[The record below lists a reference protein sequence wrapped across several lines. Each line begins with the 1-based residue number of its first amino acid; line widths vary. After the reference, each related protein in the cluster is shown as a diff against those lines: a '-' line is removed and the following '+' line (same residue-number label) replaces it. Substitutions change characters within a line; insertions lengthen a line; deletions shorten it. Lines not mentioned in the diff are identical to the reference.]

1 MAPTY
6 GAWWTYFWG
15 MVPTY
20 GGHGAPYW
28 NKKARTA
35 WEYFYKYNLK
45 FRKYFKDICKQPHPM
60 AKPGSDSAP
69 AASLAHVLLLA
80 KRDDSTQL
88 QLRHSSSSS
97 LVARVTTLENKYSEL
112 GLISLM
118 FVTLPAPA
126 CSGPAFAVRGNSFIG
141 MSKDATVPSAIP
153 VARPVLAF
161 VHDFSRH

>member
-1 MAPTY
+1 MVHGRLTF
-6 GAWWTYFWG
+6 GAWYQLMVH
-15 MVPTY
+15 MVPYCT
-20 GGHGAPYW
+20 GMKGP
-28 NKKARTA
+28 

-45 FRKYFKDICKQPHPM
+45 FRKYFKDIYKQPHPM

-88 QLRHSSSSS
+88 QLRPSSSSS
-97 LVARVTTLENKYSEL
+97 LVARVTTLENTTSEL
-112 GLISLM
+112 GLIMISWM
-118 FVTLPAPA
+118 FVTLTAPA

-153 VARPVLAF
+153 DIIFLARPVLAF
-161 VHDFSRH
+161 VHDFGRH

>member
-1 MAPTY
+1 
-6 GAWWTYFWG
+6 
-15 MVPTY
+15 
-20 GGHGAPYW
+20 
-28 NKKARTA
+28 
-35 WEYFYKYNLK
+35 
-45 FRKYFKDICKQPHPM
+45 M

-97 LVARVTTLENKYSEL
+97 LVARVTTLENTNSEL
-112 GLISLM
+112 GLISWM
-118 FVTLPAPA
+118 FVTLTAPA

-153 VARPVLAF
+153 QIITSLPIQPLHSCTTSVTTSVVEYCALEDARIYATPAGGTTPNCNRF
-161 VHDFSRH
+161 W